1 MYYVQHNCKHTIHSR
16 IDRTQLRGLSAG
28 REAKPCKH
36 ALLLHK
42 LVWGKQKNF
51 FTQTKL
57 IRTPQDQTAAMRD
70 VSAPR
75 RSCRIVGV
83 ERFVQQATFERI
95 VFDRA
100 NVAQA

>member
-42 LVWGKQKNF
+42 LVWGKQK
-51 FTQTKL
+51 KL
-57 IRTPQDQTAAMRD
+57 FHSNQADPYTTGSNGGDARCQRATALMPNRRRRAIRPA
-70 VSAPR
+70 SH
-75 RSCRIVGV
+75 
-83 ERFVQQATFERI
+83 F
-95 VFDRA
+95 
-100 NVAQA
+100 